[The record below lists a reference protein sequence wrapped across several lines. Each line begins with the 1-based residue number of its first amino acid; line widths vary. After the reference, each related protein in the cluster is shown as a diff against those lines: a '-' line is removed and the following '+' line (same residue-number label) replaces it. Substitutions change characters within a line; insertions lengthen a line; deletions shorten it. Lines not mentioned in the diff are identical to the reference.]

1 MLSNCNTL
9 SATRLER
16 ASKDFRGHINNLND
30 MKKDLESIFKRIR
43 TIKTKLSVQHPEAF
57 IGNIFL
63 SYTCIVKSVSDMISF
78 QHLEVLSNLSK
89 KKMMNM
95 TKPKNLSSFKCCCC
109 LLLLKLFFLIF
120 HFYGKVEFSDTEKLM
135 PRILYSARPGRKSE
149 T

>member
-1 MLSNCNTL
+1 MQSLNLYIIQNFRLQRFEKTNEMLSNCNTL

-63 SYTCIVKSVSDMISF
+63 SYTCIVK
-78 QHLEVLSNLSK
+78 
-89 KKMMNM
+89 
-95 TKPKNLSSFKCCCC
+95 
-109 LLLLKLFFLIF
+109 
-120 HFYGKVEFSDTEKLM
+120 
-135 PRILYSARPGRKSE
+135 
-149 T
+149 

>member
-57 IGNIFL
+57 IGNRIHM
-63 SYTCIVKSVSDMISF
+63 YTCTVK
-78 QHLEVLSNLSK
+78 
-89 KKMMNM
+89 
-95 TKPKNLSSFKCCCC
+95 
-109 LLLLKLFFLIF
+109 
-120 HFYGKVEFSDTEKLM
+120 
-135 PRILYSARPGRKSE
+135 
-149 T
+149 